1 MNTERDESAADEVA
15 AGLGVD
21 AVARRFGIAPAT
33 LRSWHRRYGIGP
45 SGHSAGTRRHYLP
58 EDLARLE
65 LMHRAVTRGTPVGE
79 AARWALRQASPAAA
93 GPAGSGDIRAGRSSG
108 GRGLRLVDAVPGARG
123 LSRAVLAMD
132 AAATRDV
139 LAESLDDHGVV
150 RTWDELARPV
160 LNAVAA
166 QWEATGEGVE
176 IEHLL
181 SECLV
186 RELDRAVAAAGAP
199 RNARPVLLACAP
211 HESHALPLCALAA
224 ALAERRIAAH
234 HLGARLPW
242 AALDAA
248 VTRTAPPA
256 VLLWAQAPLPPGDP
270 FPARPRSR
278 RPEWFTGGPG
288 WEESTVPAGARH
300 MSGLAA
306 ATEVLAASAVGG
318 VAPAPGQYPKTP
330 RRSR

>member
-1 MNTERDESAADEVA
+1 MDTERDGSTADQVDP
-15 AGLGVD
+15 GLGVD

-45 SGHSAGTRRHYLP
+45 SGHSVGSRRYYLP

-65 LMHRAVTRGTPVGE
+65 LMRRAVTRGTPVAE
-79 AARWALRQASPAAA
+79 AARWALAQTSATAVRPAGDKDAAA
-93 GPAGSGDIRAGRSSG
+93 RPSFG
-108 GRGLRLVDAVPGARG
+108 GRGLRLVGAVPRARG

-132 AAATRDV
+132 AAATRAV

-160 LNAVAA
+160 LNAIAA

-224 ALAERRIAAH
+224 ALAERRIVAH
-234 HLGARLPW
+234 QLGARLPW
-242 AALDAA
+242 VALDAA

-270 FPARPRSR
+270 FPARPRTR

-288 WEESTVPAGARH
+288 WDASTVPAGSRH
-300 MSGLAA
+300 LGSLAA
-306 ATEVLAASAVGG
+306 ATEALAAAAVGG
-318 VAPAPGQYPKTP
+318 VAPGQNPKTP

>member
-1 MNTERDESAADEVA
+1 MGTERGGTAADQVTS
-15 AGLGVD
+15 GLGVD

-45 SGHSAGTRRHYLP
+45 SGHSAGSRRHYLP
-58 EDLARLE
+58 ADVARLE
-65 LMHRAVTRGTPVGE
+65 LMHRAVTRGTPVAE
-79 AARWALRQASPAAA
+79 AARWALAQTSATVVRPAED
-93 GPAGSGDIRAGRSSG
+93 GDVPARRSFG
-108 GRGLRLVDAVPGARG
+108 GRGLRLVGAGLAARG

-132 AAATRDV
+132 AAATRAV
-139 LAESLDDHGVV
+139 LAESLDEHGVV
-150 RTWDELARPV
+150 PTWDELARPV
-160 LNAVAA
+160 LNAIAA

-186 RELDRAVAAAGAP
+186 RELDRAVASAGVP
-199 RNARPVLLACAP
+199 RNTRPVLLACAP

-234 HLGARLPW
+234 QLGARLPW

-256 VLLWAQAPLPPGDP
+256 VLLWAQAPLPPGDR
-270 FPARPRSR
+270 FPARPRTR

-288 WEESTVPAGARH
+288 WEHSTVPAGARH
-300 MSGLAA
+300 LGSLTD

-318 VAPAPGQYPKTP
+318 AAPAGGQNPKTP